1 MKNKRIILMLTIMI
15 VGSLLLSSCQ
25 ALGGLFQGP
34 LGEESNPIQVLFVPS
49 VDTDFMIASGDKIEQ
64 AFHEATGLY
73 FEVSVPTS
81 YAATLEE
88 MCASDDST
96 IGFIPAMG
104 YALANQLCGVEP
116 ALAAERYG
124 WNVYWAQIITRRDSG
139 IESFEDL
146 NGKTW
151 AYPDA
156 TSTSGFLFPTALFS
170 EMGIEVAE
178 AVEGGGHSG
187 VAKMIYNGE
196 ADFGTTYFSPP
207 LLPEGRWAIG
217 DDPEPY
223 MDLLEECAA
232 DEDGKMYC
240 GGYRVLDA
248 RTTISTDAP
257 DVIQQVGIVG
267 LTPEIP
273 NDTMS
278 FSPNF
283 PEDLK
288 ETIIA
293 AVTEYIDPEGP
304 CAETICNENFYDWTS
319 VGSIA
324 DENFDGIRLLLEA
337 QGITLE
343 NIGE

>member
-1 MKNKRIILMLTIMI
+1 MKKHRFIILLSILI
-15 VGSLLLSSCQ
+15 VGSMLLSAC
-25 ALGGLFQGP
+25 ATLGIGKGP
-34 LGEESNPIQVLFVPS
+34 LGDESNPIQVLFVPS
-49 VDTDFMIASGDKIEQ
+49 VDTDFMIASGDAIAE

-73 FEVSVPTS
+73 FTVSVPTS

-104 YALANQLCGVEP
+104 YALANELCGVEP

-124 WNVYWAQIITRRDSG
+124 WNVYWAQFIVARDSD
-139 IESFEDL
+139 IQSLEDL
-146 NGKTW
+146 DGKTW

-156 TSTSGFLFPTALFS
+156 TSTSGYLFPLALYDD
-170 EMGIEVAE
+170 MGITVGESFE
-178 AVEGGGHSG
+178 AGGHTG
-187 VAKMIYNGE
+187 VVRAIYNGE
-196 ADFGTTYFSPP
+196 ADFGTTYFSAP

-223 MDLLEECAA
+223 LDLLDECAGN
-232 DEDGKMYC
+232 EEGQMWC

-248 RTTISTDAP
+248 RTTLAEEAP
-257 DVIQQVGIVG
+257 DVIQKVRIVG

-278 FSPNF
+278 FSPKF
-283 PEDLK
+283 PADLK
-288 ETIIA
+288 DTIVT
-293 AVTEYIDPEGP
+293 AVTEYIGSEA
-304 CAETICNENFYDWTS
+304 CEVTICNESFYDWTA
-319 VGSIA
+319 VGPIA
-324 DENFDGIRLLLEA
+324 DENFDGIRILMEA
-337 QGITLE
+337 QGISLE

>member
-1 MKNKRIILMLTIMI
+1 MKKHRFIMLLSILI
-15 VGSLLLSSCQ
+15 VGSMLLSAC
-25 ALGGLFQGP
+25 ATLGIGKGP
-34 LGEESNPIQVLFVPS
+34 LGDESNPIQVLFVPS
-49 VDTDFMIASGDKIEQ
+49 VDTDFMIASGDAIAE
-64 AFHEATGLY
+64 AFHDATGLY

-88 MCASDDST
+88 MCASADST

-124 WNVYWAQIITRRDSG
+124 WNVYWAQFIARRDSG
-139 IESFEDL
+139 IESIEDL

-156 TSTSGFLFPTALFS
+156 TSTSGYLFPSAFFADQ
-170 EMGIEVAE
+170 GITIGE
-178 AVEGGGHSG
+178 AVEAGGHTA
-187 VAKMIYNGE
+187 VAKAIYNGE

-232 DEDGKMYC
+232 NDEGKLYC

-248 RTTISTDAP
+248 RTTIVEDAP
-257 DVIQQVGIVG
+257 DVIQVVGIIG
-267 LTPEIP
+267 LTSEIP

-278 FSPNF
+278 FSPDF
-283 PEDLK
+283 PADLK
-288 ETIIA
+288 ETIVA

-304 CAETICNENFYDWTS
+304 CAETICNENFYDWTA
-319 VGSIA
+319 VGPIA